1 MKFGP
6 EEHAHITAAIHEA
19 EKTTSGE
26 IFCVFAH
33 RVSGY
38 GDVVL
43 AWAAGLALTVPLLM
57 IPFGFNPAWLPGF
70 SAGWTAAHLAAT
82 EITVGLSV
90 AAYAAVQLFVFAL
103 VCLIGSLPAVRRWMT
118 PRTLRASRCRRAA
131 MNQFLA
137 HGLHVTENRTGVLI
151 FASEFDHHVEIVADE
166 AIHGLVGP
174 EVWMDAVAAL
184 AGRLKQD
191 RAAEGYEAAIALCG
205 QVLAAHFPPASPDPN
220 ELPDRLVEI

>member
-6 EEHAHITAAIHEA
+6 DEHARITAAIHEA
-19 EKTTSGE
+19 EKITSGE

-33 RVSGY
+33 RVSHHA
-38 GDVVL
+38 DVVL
-43 AWAAGLALTVPLLM
+43 AWAAGLALTVPLLL

-82 EITVGLSV
+82 EITVGLSLT
-90 AAYAAVQLFVFAL
+90 AYAAVQLFVFAL
-103 VCLIGSLPAVRRWMT
+103 VCLIGCIPAVRRWMT
-118 PRTLRASRCRRAA
+118 PRILRASRCRRAA

-166 AIHGLVGP
+166 SIHAVVDP
-174 EVWMDAVAAL
+174 EVWMDAVQAL
-184 AGRLKQD
+184 AGHLRCD

-205 QVLAAHFPPASPDPN
+205 QVLARHFPPALRDRN

>member
-1 MKFGP
+1 MKFGHD
-6 EEHAHITAAIHEA
+6 EHARITTAIHEA

-43 AWAAGLALTVPLLM
+43 AWAAGLALIVPLLS

-82 EITVGLSV
+82 EVTVGLTL

-103 VCLIGSLPAVRRWMT
+103 VCLIGWIPAVRRWMT

-131 MNQFLA
+131 MSQFLA

-151 FASEFDHHVEIVADE
+151 FASEFDHHVEIIADE
-166 AIHGLVGP
+166 SIHGVVDA
-174 EVWMDAVAAL
+174 EVWMDAVQAL
-184 AGRLKQD
+184 ASRLRSD

-205 QVLAAHFPPASPDPN
+205 QVLARHFPPAAGDRN

>member
-1 MKFGP
+1 MKFGR
-6 EEHAHITAAIHEA
+6 EEHARITAAIREA
-19 EKTTSGE
+19 ERSTSGE

-33 RVSGY
+33 RVSQHA
-38 GDVVL
+38 DVVI
-43 AWAAGLALTVPLLM
+43 AWAAGLALVLPVLM

-82 EITVGLSV
+82 EITVALTL
-90 AAYAAVQLFVFAL
+90 AAYAAFQLLVFAF
-103 VCLIGSLPAVRRWMT
+103 VCLIGCIPDVRRWMT

-151 FASEFDHHVEIVADE
+151 FASAFDHHVEIIADK
-166 AIHGLVGP
+166 AIHDVVDSG
-174 EVWMDAVAAL
+174 VWMDAVAAL
-184 AGRLKQD
+184 ARHLGDD

-205 QVLAAHFPPASPDPN
+205 QVLSGHFPATSSDRN